1 MTRKGRHRDVKAR
14 RATKPPASEYVT
26 AGTIAFLLATLP
38 WAAST
43 SFADVFAAPKQ
54 FVLFLAAGV
63 LLFAA
68 AVSHVRLP
76 ASRAVALSI
85 AGFAVWV
92 AMASLL
98 SEFPREST
106 LGWYGFRI
114 GWTTWLAVAIL
125 LFATSS
131 VSREP
136 VLLAIVRAGA
146 FGGLTILALVALGQQ
161 VGAADVLTDL
171 RMATRNTGLAGT
183 PNDLAACCILYLGF
197 LWPVRER
204 PRLTALAVA
213 AATLAVFLSVSRAG
227 VVLFVVTLAMAVV
240 FGCVASGLRRGLR
253 DAAWLG
259 GAFVVGLL
267 LALPTQTPAQL
278 IGRFEH
284 EIPQGT
290 PAEDRLR
297 AAGGPRFGFWQAGID
312 ASADSPIF
320 GQGADSLAFIYG
332 QHRSE
337 SKTLDIYYDV
347 AIASAHNSAIDIAIA
362 GGIPAL
368 ALLAIGIAFIVLPRL
383 RALSGEPGTSFP
395 LAAVAG
401 FGALSLLNPLAIPQL
416 AAFAVLLGV
425 LTPSAPLSRPLPR
438 LVSWAA
444 AAAAGLLAVAGLT
457 TAVVLF
463 AAESRAA
470 SARDAAGV
478 GDYERSVTLYRSAA
492 DVLPLERHYLAE
504 AFVSSIDAASFGGT
518 RELEAAI
525 EAGYDLHECFAPL
538 PGPVVALAGL
548 IQISHPGDPRVE
560 SLLEE
565 VARLEPASQ
574 RWAESID
581 RIRTLDSSTSTLAPP

>member
-1 MTRKGRHRDVKAR
+1 MTKKGRRRDTR
-14 RATKPPASEYVT
+14 PPRSTRPPASDYVT
-26 AGTIAFLLATLP
+26 AGTLATLLAVLP

-43 SFADVFAAPKQ
+43 SFDDVFAAPKQ
-54 FVLFLAAGV
+54 VILFLAAGV
-63 LLFAA
+63 LLLAA

-85 AGFAVWV
+85 AGFAVWITV
-92 AMASLL
+92 GSLL

-125 LFATSS
+125 LFGTSS
-131 VSREP
+131 ISREP
-136 VLLAIVRAGA
+136 ALLAIVRAGA
-146 FGGLTILALVALGQQ
+146 LGGLVILALLALGQQ
-161 VGAADVLTDL
+161 TGAADVLSDL

-183 PNDLAACCILYLGF
+183 PNDLAACCIVYLGF
-197 LWPVRER
+197 LWPVRDR
-204 PRLTALAVA
+204 PRLTAFAVA
-213 AATLAVFLSVSRAG
+213 VATLAVFLSVSRAG
-227 VVLFVVTLAMAVV
+227 VVLFVVTLAMAAL
-240 FGCVASGLRRGLR
+240 FGCIATGLRRGVR
-253 DAAWLG
+253 DSAWLG
-259 GAFVVGLL
+259 AAFVVGLV

-278 IGRFEH
+278 IGRFEN

-332 QHRSE
+332 QHRPESE
-337 SKTLDIYYDV
+337 NLEVYYDV

-368 ALLAIGIAFIVLPRL
+368 AFLATALAFIVLPRL
-383 RALSGEPGTSFP
+383 RALPHEPAAAFP
-395 LAAVAG
+395 LAALAG
-401 FGALSLLNPLAIPQL
+401 FGAISLLNPLAIPQL
-416 AAFAVLLGV
+416 AAFAVLLGL
-425 LTPSAPLSRPLPR
+425 LTTSAPLSRPLPR
-438 LVSWAA
+438 PATWAA

-457 TAVVLF
+457 MAVVLF

-492 DVLPLERHYLAE
+492 DILPLERHYLAE